1 MKESMNT
8 FNQFPGI
15 PKSNPNF
22 FIASPLMVHIEK
34 PVDDKNRISA
44 PVWPTTTNDVQN
56 PDLARRITANNQSKR
71 Y

>member
-1 MKESMNT
+1 MNI

-15 PKSNPNF
+15 PKATLF
-22 FIASPLMVHIEK
+22 FHSESFDGAHIEK

-44 PVWPTTTNDVQN
+44 SVWPTTSDVQN

-71 Y
+71 